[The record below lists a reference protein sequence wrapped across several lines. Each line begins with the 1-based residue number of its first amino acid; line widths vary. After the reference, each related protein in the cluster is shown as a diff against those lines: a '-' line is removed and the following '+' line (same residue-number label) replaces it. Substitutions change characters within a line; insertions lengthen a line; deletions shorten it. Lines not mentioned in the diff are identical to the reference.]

1 MVGIGLVR
9 IYQVIDLYRLEG
21 RDALLDE
28 AEEMLAR
35 AAAAAPD
42 HLDMLKARAVL
53 LRARGRFAEAI
64 IATEALIARNPAEPT
79 FYKEMGL
86 SNLYLGMTRQA
97 VEWFRRADAIA
108 PRDPTRWT
116 WLQGLGRALIQLG
129 DDAGAINALSQAMD
143 SNPAYL
149 RGKALLAAAAALAGD
164 GETARR
170 HLAEYLAV
178 EPSMTVSRFA
188 RQRSSVPPDA
198 VSEVFRRESERI
210 LDGLRRAGMPDEID
224 LEHEMSSF

>member
-1 MVGIGLVR
+1 
-9 IYQVIDLYRLEG
+9 
-21 RDALLDE
+21 
-28 AEEMLAR
+28 
-35 AAAAAPD
+35 
-42 HLDMLKARAVL
+42 MLKARAVL
-53 LRARGRFAEAI
+53 LRARGRFAEAS

-86 SNLYLGMTRQA
+86 NNLYLGMTRQA

-164 GETARR
+164 SEMARR
-170 HLAEYLAV
+170 HLGEYLAV
-178 EPSMTVSRFA
+178 EPNMTVSRFA

-198 VSEVFRRESERI
+198 VNDVFRRESERI
-210 LDGLRRAGMPDEID
+210 LEGLRRAGMPDEID